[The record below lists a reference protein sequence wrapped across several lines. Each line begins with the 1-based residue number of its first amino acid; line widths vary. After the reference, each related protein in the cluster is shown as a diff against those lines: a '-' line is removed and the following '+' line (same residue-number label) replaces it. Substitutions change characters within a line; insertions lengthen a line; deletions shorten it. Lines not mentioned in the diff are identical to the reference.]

1 MAVITLLA
9 STLLAGCNL
18 ASGKDT
24 AEGPGGESSGPSGS
38 TATTP
43 PPPPPVKVTT
53 SLGNKTTQV
62 PVDTLVAV
70 EATDGTLRKVTISA
84 GKTHLAGKVNRA
96 GTRWTATDRLEPG
109 TDYTVRTVAERADG
123 KVRRVS
129 STFHSQDLTLDQ
141 QTYASVVP
149 LAGETVGVGMP
160 VIVRFDVPVTDK
172 ATIEKHLHVISSPR
186 QRGSWHWLND
196 NEVHWRP
203 AKYWKAGTDVT
214 VDVDV
219 NSVPAGDGIYGQED
233 RHVEFSV
240 GDAMISKVDAE
251 THQMKVFQNGKLLR
265 TIPITTGKPG
275 FTTRSGVKVIIEK
288 FRIKQMNSE
297 TIGINPGDPEAY
309 NIDDVEYAMRVTY
322 SGEFVHAAPWSTGYQ
337 GYSNVSHGCT
347 GMSTDNAAWLY
358 NLSKVGDVVEY
369 TGTDAYMTLDNG
381 YGDWNMPFKE
391 YAKGSALH

>member
-1 MAVITLLA
+1 
-9 STLLAGCNL
+9 
-18 ASGKDT
+18 
-24 AEGPGGESSGPSGS
+24 
-38 TATTP
+38 
-43 PPPPPVKVTT
+43 
-53 SLGNKTTQV
+53 
-62 PVDTLVAV
+62 
-70 EATDGTLRKVTISA
+70 
-84 GKTHLAGKVNRA
+84 
-96 GTRWTATDRLEPG
+96 
-109 TDYTVRTVAERADG
+109 
-123 KVRRVS
+123 
-129 STFHSQDLTLDQ
+129 
-141 QTYASVVP
+141 
-149 LAGETVGVGMP
+149 
-160 VIVRFDVPVTDK
+160 
-172 ATIEKHLHVISSPR
+172 
-186 QRGSWHWLND
+186 
-196 NEVHWRP
+196 
-203 AKYWKAGTDVT
+203 
-214 VDVDV
+214 
-219 NSVPAGDGIYGQED
+219 
-233 RHVEFSV
+233 
-240 GDAMISKVDAE
+240 MISKVDAE

>member
-1 MAVITLLA
+1 MSARTSRPGAAAAWRVGTRRSHRGSARTVSLAVITLLA

-172 ATIEKHLHVISSPR
+172 ATIEKHLHVISSPASAGVGT
-186 QRGSWHWLND
+186 GS
-196 NEVHWRP
+196 
-203 AKYWKAGTDVT
+203 T
-214 VDVDV
+214 
-219 NSVPAGDGIYGQED
+219 
-233 RHVEFSV
+233 
-240 GDAMISKVDAE
+240 
-251 THQMKVFQNGKLLR
+251 
-265 TIPITTGKPG
+265 
-275 FTTRSGVKVIIEK
+275 TTRS
-288 FRIKQMNSE
+288 
-297 TIGINPGDPEAY
+297 TGD
-309 NIDDVEYAMRVTY
+309 RR
-322 SGEFVHAAPWSTGYQ
+322 STGRRARTSPLTSTSTVCRPATASTVKRTVT
-337 GYSNVSHGCT
+337 SNSRSVT
-347 GMSTDNAAWLY
+347 
-358 NLSKVGDVVEY
+358 
-369 TGTDAYMTLDNG
+369 
-381 YGDWNMPFKE
+381 P
-391 YAKGSALH
+391 